1 MKQIKIY
8 ALEGC
13 NLCGEVTREIDKLLS
28 GKDIN
33 LVKKFCGV
41 TDSACDAL
49 EDGLNTRKY
58 PIIMLNDFDYFKDK
72 FNKPNGIVYIC
83 NNYAETFT
91 PVMFTSDTVGVGV
104 INSEGMIEKLKQI
117 V

>member
-1 MKQIKIY
+1 
-8 ALEGC
+8 
-13 NLCGEVTREIDKLLS
+13 
-28 GKDIN
+28 
-33 LVKKFCGV
+33 
-41 TDSACDAL
+41 
-49 EDGLNTRKY
+49 
-58 PIIMLNDFDYFKDK
+58 MLNDFDYFKDK

-104 INSEGMIEKLKQI
+104 INSDSMIEKLKQI